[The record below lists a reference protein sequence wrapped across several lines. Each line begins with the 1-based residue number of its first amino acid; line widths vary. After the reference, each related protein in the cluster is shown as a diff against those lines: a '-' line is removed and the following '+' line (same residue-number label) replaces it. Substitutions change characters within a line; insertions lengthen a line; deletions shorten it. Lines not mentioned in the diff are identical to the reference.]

1 MRIPRSWV
9 DDFVD
14 LSGINDQVIAA
25 AFVRVGFEVEDVIKQ
40 GADLAGP
47 IVVARVIAI
56 EELTEHKK
64 PIRYVELDCNEGQS
78 RFVICGARNFAVND
92 LVVAALP
99 GAVLPGNFAI
109 SARETYGKTSNGMIC
124 SSKELGLSEDHS
136 GIIVLAEGSASV
148 GQDAINLLQINDTIF
163 DIAVNPD
170 RGYALS
176 IRGAAREIAGALN
189 LSFTDPIQHAKSL
202 TFTETGTGTSIKI
215 TDGAM
220 VAFLRSLDNF
230 NPKSSSPIWLS
241 RRIEKVGMRSISLA
255 VDVTNY
261 VMIELGQPLHAFDRA
276 KIADGLEITYAQDKS
291 KFTTLDGQER
301 ELASSDLVV
310 RNSKQVLAL
319 AGTMGG
325 LDSEITEST
334 TTIAIEA
341 VRFDPI
347 AIAKNSRHHKLST
360 EASRRL
366 ERGVDPSLAEFAS
379 ARAAELMI
387 SLGGATYLGTSIS
400 GEERYPPIIEFDPKY
415 VNDRLGTEL
424 SNDVI
429 AKSLTTVG
437 CDVDIKSW
445 KVDPPSWRSDLQIPA
460 DLVEE
465 VARIVGYDQIPSIL
479 PRSPHAATL
488 TPVQLRRRTIAS
500 ALAARGLIEVQ
511 NFPFVSEAT
520 MKSLNYTGDRAATFR
535 IANPMSEENPLLRTH
550 LIPGLIAAAQRNLS
564 RGARDFALFEIG
576 AVFRNTAKLVP
587 GIFPQL
593 GQKPGDE
600 TIKEI
605 FESVPPQP
613 IHLGAIFIGK
623 TTSANWRIKSRSY
636 EWADAIAEAQT
647 ILDLCGL
654 QYTIERSDFAPW
666 HPGRCAELLVDG
678 KAVAHAGELHPR
690 VCTEF
695 GLPPRS
701 AALVINLDALPAT
714 NTVRAAVIGSMP
726 IALQDVALVV
736 DESVSAAAL
745 QAALLAGAGDLLE
758 SIVLFDRYDKI
769 GDGKISLAFTLA
781 FRAPDRT
788 LTGEEITLARESAV
802 ANAHKLYGAI
812 VRS

>member
-9 DDFVD
+9 NEFVD
-14 LSGINDQVIAA
+14 LAGISDQVISE
-25 AFVRVGFEVEDVIKQ
+25 AFVRVGFEVEDVILQ
-40 GADLAGP
+40 GADLTGP
-47 IVVARVIAI
+47 LVVARVLAI
-56 EELTEHKK
+56 EELAEHKK

-99 GAVLPGNFAI
+99 GAVLPGEFAI

-124 SSKELGLSEDHS
+124 SSKELGLGDDHS
-136 GIIVLAEGSASV
+136 GIIVLAQGSATV
-148 GQDAINLLQINDTIF
+148 GENAIELLQINDTIF

-176 IRGAAREIAGALN
+176 IRGAAREIAGALD
-189 LSFTDPIQHAKSL
+189 LEFADPIAHAKSL
-202 TFTETGTGTSIKI
+202 KFDEAGSATPIRISN
-215 TDGAM
+215 GAM
-220 VAFLRSLDNF
+220 VAYLRSLDNF
-230 NPKSSSPIWLS
+230 NPKAPSPIWLS
-241 RRIEKVGMRSISLA
+241 RRIEKIGMRSISLA

-276 KIADGLEITYAQDKS
+276 KIIEGLEITYAQDKS

-301 ELASSDLVV
+301 ELAATDLVV
-310 RNSKQVLAL
+310 RDTKQVLAL

-325 LDSEITEST
+325 LDSEITDST
-334 TTIAIEA
+334 KSIAIEA

-347 AIAKNSRHHKLST
+347 AIAKNSRRHKLST

-366 ERGVDPSLAEFAS
+366 ERGVDPSLAEYAS
-379 ARAAELMI
+379 ARAAELLI
-387 SLGGATYLGTSIS
+387 SLGGATYLGSS
-400 GEERYPPIIEFDPKY
+400 KAGEEKYPAIIALDPEY
-415 VNDRLGTEL
+415 VNHRLGTQLPHEI
-424 SNDVI
+424 I

-437 CDVDIKSW
+437 CDVDVKSW

-465 VARIVGYDQIPSIL
+465 VARLVGYDQIPSIL
-479 PRSPHAATL
+479 PRSPFAATL
-488 TPVQLRRRTIAS
+488 TPLQLRRRTIAA
-500 ALAARGLIEVQ
+500 ALAARGLTEVQ
-511 NFPFVSEAT
+511 NFPFVAEST
-520 MKSLNYTGDRAATFR
+520 MKALNYTGERAATFR
-535 IANPMSEENPLLRTH
+535 IANPMSEETPLLRTH

-576 AVFRNTAKLVP
+576 AIFRNTTKLVD
-587 GIFPQL
+587 GIFPPL
-593 GQKPGDE
+593 EIKPDAA
-600 TIKEI
+600 TIKAL
-605 FESVPPQP
+605 FASVPPQP

-623 TTSANWRIKSRSY
+623 TIGDNWRAKARSY

-647 ILDLCGL
+647 VLDLCGL
-654 QYTIERSDFAPW
+654 QYTVERSDFAPW
-666 HPGRCAELLVDG
+666 HPGRCAELLVGG

-690 VCTEF
+690 VCSEF

-701 AALVINLDALPAT
+701 CAFVINLDALPAS

-726 IALQDVALVV
+726 IAVQDVALVV
-736 DESVSAAAL
+736 GEEVSAAAL
-745 QAALLAGAGDLLE
+745 QQSLADGAGELLE
-758 SIVLFDRYDKI
+758 SIVLFDRYDKL
-769 GDGKISLAFTLA
+769 GEGKVSLAFTLS
-781 FRAPDRT
+781 FRAADRT
-788 LTGEEITLARESAV
+788 LTGEEISAARESAV
-802 ANAHKLYGAI
+802 TNAAKLYGAT

>member
-9 DDFVD
+9 NDFVV
-14 LSGINDQVIAA
+14 LSGITDEVIADA
-25 AFVRVGFEVEDVIKQ
+25 LVRVGFEIEDVIKQ
-40 GADLAGP
+40 GADLTGP
-47 IVVARVIAI
+47 LVVARVIAI
-56 EELTEHKK
+56 EELAEHKK
-64 PIRYVELDCNEGQS
+64 PIRYVELDCNEGQT
-78 RFVICGARNFAVND
+78 RFVICGAHNFAVND

-109 SARETYGKTSNGMIC
+109 GARETYGKTSNGMIC
-124 SSKELGLSEDHS
+124 SSKELGLGDDHS
-136 GIIVLAEGSASV
+136 GIIVLAEGAAKV
-148 GQDAINLLQINDTIF
+148 GDNATELLLINDTIF

-189 LSFTDPIQHAKSL
+189 LDFTDPIEHAKSL
-202 TFTETGTGTSIKI
+202 TFTETGTATSIKI

-220 VAFLRSLDNF
+220 VACLRSLDNF
-230 NPKSSSPIWLS
+230 NPNVPSPIWLS
-241 RRIEKVGMRSISLA
+241 RRVEKVGMRSISLA

-261 VMIELGQPLHAFDRA
+261 VMVELGQPLHAFDRA
-276 KIADGLEITYAQDKS
+276 KIIDGLEITYAIDKA
-291 KFTTLDGQER
+291 KFKTLDNQER
-301 ELASSDLVV
+301 VLASSDLVV
-310 RNSKQVLAL
+310 RDSKQVLAL

-325 LDSEITEST
+325 LDSEITDST

-366 ERGVDPSLAEFAS
+366 ERGVDPSLAELAS

-387 SLGGATYLGTSIS
+387 SLGGATYLGTAKS
-400 GEERYPPIIEFDPKY
+400 GEAKYPAIIDFDPKY
-415 VNDRLGTEL
+415 VNEHLGTEL
-424 SNDVI
+424 STDVI
-429 AKSLTTVG
+429 AKALRTVG
-437 CDVDIKSW
+437 CDVDTKNW
-445 KVDPPSWRSDLQIPA
+445 QVDPPSWRSDLQIPA

-465 VARIVGYDQIPSIL
+465 VARIVGYDQIPSVL
-479 PRSPHAATL
+479 PRSPYAATL

-511 NFPFVSEAT
+511 NFPFVAEAT
-520 MKSLNYTGDRAATFR
+520 MKALNYTGERAATFR
-535 IANPMSEENPLLRTH
+535 IANPMSEETPLMRTH
-550 LIPGLIAAAQRNLS
+550 LIPGLIEAAQRNLS

-576 AVFRNTAKLVP
+576 AIFRNTAKLVD
-587 GIFPQL
+587 GLFPPL
-593 GQKPGDE
+593 GKKPDAS
-600 TIKEI
+600 TIKAI
-605 FESVPPQP
+605 FDSVPPQP
-613 IHLGAIFIGK
+613 IHLGAIFVGK
-623 TTSANWRIKSRSY
+623 TTGDNWRAKARSY

-647 ILDLCGL
+647 VLDLCGL
-654 QYTIERSDFAPW
+654 SYTVERSDFAPW

-690 VCTEF
+690 VCSEF

-701 AALVINLDALPAT
+701 CALVINLDALPAS
-714 NTVRAAVIGSMP
+714 NTVRAAVIGAMP
-726 IALQDVALVV
+726 IAVQDVALVI
-736 DESVSAAAL
+736 DAKVSAAQLRQAL
-745 QAALLAGAGDLLE
+745 VDGAGDLLE

-769 GDGKISLAFTLA
+769 GDGKISLAFTLS

-788 LTGEEITLARESAV
+788 LTGEEISAAREAAV
-802 ANAHKLYGAI
+802 ANASKLYGAT

>member
-9 DDFVD
+9 NDFVD
-14 LSGINDQVIAA
+14 LTGITDEVIAD

-40 GADLAGP
+40 GADLTGP
-47 IVVARVIAI
+47 LVVARVIAI

-64 PIRYVELDCNEGQS
+64 PIRYVELDCNEGQT

-92 LVVAALP
+92 LVIAALP

-124 SSKELGLSEDHS
+124 SAKELGLGDDHS
-136 GIIVLAEGSASV
+136 GIIVLAEGTAKV
-148 GQDAINLLQINDTIF
+148 GVDAIDLLQINDTIF

-189 LSFTDPIQHAKSL
+189 LVFTDPVEHAKLL
-202 TFTETGTGTSIKI
+202 TFSEVGPVTNMKI

-220 VAFLRSLDNF
+220 VGYLRSLDNF
-230 NPKSSSPIWLS
+230 NPKAASPIWLS
-241 RRIEKVGMRSISLA
+241 RRVEKVGMRSISLA

-276 KIADGLEITYAQDKS
+276 KIVDGLEITYAVDGT
-291 KFTTLDGQER
+291 KFKTLDNQER
-301 ELASSDLVV
+301 VLSGSDLVV
-310 RNSKQVLAL
+310 RDSKQVLAL

-325 LDSEITEST
+325 LDSEITEAT

-366 ERGVDPSLAEFAS
+366 ERGVDPSLAELAS

-387 SLGGATYLGTSIS
+387 SLGGANYLGTSKA
-400 GEERYPPIIEFDPKY
+400 GEAKFPAIIALDPKY
-415 VNDRLGTEL
+415 VNDRLGTAL
-424 SNDVI
+424 SEAEI
-429 AKSLTTVG
+429 ASSLRTVG
-437 CDVDIKSW
+437 CDVDTSNW
-445 KVDPPSWRSDLQIPA
+445 QVDPPSWRSDLQIPA

-479 PRSPHAATL
+479 PRSPYAATL

-500 ALAARGLIEVQ
+500 ALAARGLTEVQ
-511 NFPFVSEAT
+511 NFPFVAEST
-520 MKSLNYTGDRAATFR
+520 MKTLNYTGERAATFR
-535 IANPMSEENPLLRTH
+535 IANPMSEETPLMRTH

-576 AVFRNTAKLVP
+576 SIFRNTTKLVD
-587 GIFPQL
+587 GIFPAL
-593 GQKPGDE
+593 GVKPDAA
-600 TIKEI
+600 TIKAI

-613 IHLGAIFIGK
+613 IHLGAIFVGK
-623 TTSANWRIKSRSY
+623 TTGDNWRTKARNY

-647 ILDLCGL
+647 VLDLCGL
-654 QYTIERSDFAPW
+654 SYTVERSDFAPW

-690 VCTEF
+690 VCSEF
-695 GLPPRS
+695 GLPARS
-701 AALVINLDALPAT
+701 CALVINLDALPAS
-714 NTVRAAVIGSMP
+714 NTVRAGVIGAMP
-726 IALQDVALVV
+726 IAVQDVALVV
-736 DESVSAAAL
+736 EPSVSAAQLQQAL
-745 QAALLAGAGDLLE
+745 VDGAGELLE

-769 GDGKISLAFTLA
+769 GDGKISLAFTLS
-781 FRAPDRT
+781 FRAADRT
-788 LTGEEITLARESAV
+788 LTGEEISAVREAAV
-802 ANAHKLYGAI
+802 ANASKLYGAT